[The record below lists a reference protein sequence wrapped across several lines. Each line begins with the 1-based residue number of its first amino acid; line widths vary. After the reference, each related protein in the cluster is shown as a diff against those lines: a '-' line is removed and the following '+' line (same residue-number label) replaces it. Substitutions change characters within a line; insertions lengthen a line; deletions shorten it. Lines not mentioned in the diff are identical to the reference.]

1 MAGLLGVERNIG
13 LSVEVRDAV
22 DVNDTF
28 LLSEEAGENGGAAAA
43 EESFNFEES
52 FLAGDSMAASGESL
66 FEGLFCHHGGIEF
79 DGDGL
84 WSDLEDLGS
93 FYRIESGLDL
103 SRDAHFVQPV
113 RE

>member
-1 MAGLLGVERNIG
+1 MAGFLGVERNIG

-43 EESFNFEES
+43 DDSFNFEES
-52 FLAGDSMAASGESL
+52 FLAGDSRAGSGEGL
-66 FEGLFCHHGGIEF
+66 FEGLFCHLGGIEF

-103 SRDAHFVQPV
+103 SRDVLFVQPV